1 MAATTAGFAEKKK
14 LPEKVPAYLIKEVID
29 GIPVYYKGY
38 RDVLS
43 KKKNPEDIMADGLL
57 QAMLKMWLSNLLF
70 NQLGSKDYWVFA
82 GEVGSHISHKNN
94 MAHDLMIFEKSG
106 LPPSKIGNHYADVP
120 AKLVLEIDTE
130 IEYGDDLPV
139 ETYVHLKTQKTLDFG
154 TEKVVWIFTASRKVM
169 VAERGKDWL
178 IRDWEKDV
186 ELLDGVTFNVPAYL
200 EEQGITLDD
209 SAAG

>member
-1 MAATTAGFAEKKK
+1 MAATTAGLAQKKK
-14 LPEKVPAYLIKEVID
+14 SPGKVPAYLIKEVID

-57 QAMLKMWLSNLLF
+57 QFVLKSWIAQLLF
-70 NQLGSKDYWVFA
+70 TGLDSSKYWIGV
-82 GEVGSHISHKNN
+82 GEVGSHLSHKNN
-94 MAHDLMIFEKSG
+94 MAHDLAVFEKSV
-106 LPPSKIGNHYADVP
+106 LPANKITNKYADVP
-120 AKLVLEIDTE
+120 AKLIVEIDTE

-178 IRDWEKDV
+178 IREWEKDV

>member
-1 MAATTAGFAEKKK
+1 MAATTAGLAQKKK
-14 LPEKVPAYLIKEVID
+14 SPGKVPAYLIKEVID

-57 QAMLKMWLSNLLF
+57 QFVLKSWIAQLLF
-70 NQLGSKDYWVFA
+70 TGLDSSKYWIGV
-82 GEVGSHISHKNN
+82 GEVGSHLSHKNN
-94 MAHDLMIFEKSG
+94 MAHDLAVFEKSV
-106 LPPSKIGNHYADVP
+106 LPANKITNKYADVP
-120 AKLVLEIDTE
+120 AKLIVEIDTE
-130 IEYGDDLPV
+130 IEYGDDQPV

-178 IRDWEKDV
+178 IREWEKDV